1 MGGVTS
7 TTFGL
12 LIAYLLPGLIAVFGT
27 SLWFPSV
34 SRVFSTFLTA
44 KSNAGLFL
52 LVILAALTAGLFIG
66 MIRWLLL
73 DSTLCRRLFA
83 KERMWLR
90 KWTSPALPRPSPSD
104 YSYLAREDRL
114 SLFKAFIDETY
125 RYYQFWAGT
134 AIAMP
139 IVLSGWLSSLDSS
152 LPVSQLLLLILGVVL
167 IEVIILAKALD
178 SYVSMVRG
186 HTSIVK
192 GEEGGN
198 K

>member
-1 MGGVTS
+1 
-7 TTFGL
+7 
-12 LIAYLLPGLIAVFGT
+12 
-27 SLWFPSV
+27 
-34 SRVFSTFLTA
+34 
-44 KSNAGLFL
+44 
-52 LVILAALTAGLFIG
+52 
-66 MIRWLLL
+66 
-73 DSTLCRRLFA
+73 
-83 KERMWLR
+83 
-90 KWTSPALPRPSPSD
+90 
-104 YSYLAREDRL
+104 ARENRL

-139 IVLSGWLSSLDSS
+139 IVLSGWLSSLDS